1 MTTKVVKIE
10 IIKPINDT
18 WDVLGRVLRDIQY
31 QTWKLANRSIQ
42 MLWDFS
48 NFNYSYQQR
57 FGESLLGKGKSL
69 PNGYKNVGS
78 DILNECKEFT
88 DKLNSN
94 SKDAIIKMVT
104 DKWNADFNDIING
117 RKSIANFKRDLPIE
131 LHNNQFMN
139 SKKQLMLYVENGDYY
154 IEINLISKQYAKEL
168 GKKSTAFKLLLA
180 VKDNYQ
186 KAIVDRLIS
195 GEYKL
200 GMSKITKT
208 KKGKTKW
215 YLNLVYSFTEKKDDS
230 LDPNKVMGIDLGVNI
245 PAALAIYG
253 DKYFKEFVG
262 DRDEIENFR
271 KQIESRKRKLQQQSK
286 WCGEGRIG
294 HGIKT
299 RIKPLEK
306 LAGKIANFKNTK
318 NHCWSRYIV
327 DMAVKNKCGV
337 IQMED
342 LSGIAEENTFLKNW
356 TYYDLQQKIK
366 YKAEEKGIKVIF
378 INPAYT
384 SARCSKCGHIH
395 RSYEKKDWRPS
406 QDQFICQV
414 CGYKENADIN
424 AARNIATPNIEKII
438 KEQLEKQER
447 EQRNQKYVG

>member
-1 MTTKVVKIE
+1 MSTKVVKIE
-10 IIKPINDT
+10 IVKSVNDS
-18 WDVLGRVLRDIQY
+18 WDILGQCLRDIQY
-31 QTWKLANRSIQ
+31 QTWKLANRAIQ

-57 FGESLLGKGKSL
+57 FGESLLGKGKNL
-69 PNGYKNVGS
+69 PNGYKSVGS

-88 DKLNSN
+88 DKLNAN

-131 LHNNQFMN
+131 LHNKQFMN
-139 SKKQLMLYVENGDYY
+139 SKKQLMLYIENGNYY
-154 IEINLISKQYAKEL
+154 AEINLISRQYAKEL
-168 GKKSTAFKLLLA
+168 GRKSTAFKLLLA

-200 GMSKITKT
+200 GMSKITKA

-215 YLNLVYSFTEKKDDS
+215 YLNLVYSFTEKKDKS
-230 LDPNKVMGIDLGVNI
+230 LDPNRVMGIDLGVNI

-271 KQIESRKRKLQQQSK
+271 KQIEARKRKLQRQGK

-318 NHCWSRYIV
+318 NHCWSRYIIDV
-327 DMAVKNKCGV
+327 AVKNKCGV

-378 INPAYT
+378 IDPAYT

-395 RSYEKKDWRPS
+395 RSYEKKEYRPS
-406 QDQFICQV
+406 QEQFICQV

-438 KEQLEKQER
+438 KGQLEKQER
-447 EQRNQKYVG
+447 EQRNQKYVS